1 MTCPETPDLLDHME
15 GRADL
20 TSHLVE
26 CRTCATAF
34 ADLRAA
40 LSTEAALV
48 ATPALDVERALGNV
62 RARSRRA
69 ERVRWG
75 ASFFFTA
82 AAAAVLIVLLPSH
95 FQSGAGP
102 GPSGGSETGAV
113 VNGFPGRVEAPPGFR
128 ITDSAVTN
136 LFSGTAAL
144 HS

>member
-1 MTCPETPDLLDHME
+1 MTCPEMPDLLDHME

-34 ADLRAA
+34 ADLRSA

-48 ATPALDVERALGNV
+48 ATPELDVERALESV
-62 RARSRRA
+62 KARSRKA

-82 AAAAVLIVLLPSH
+82 AAAAVLVVLLPSH

-102 GPSGGSETGAV
+102 GPAGGSSDTAV
-113 VNGFPGRVEAPPGFR
+113 MNGFPGGVEAPGNFR
-128 ITDSAVTN
+128 ITDPNVTS
-136 LFSGTAAL
+136 LISGTAAL